1 MKKGLFLLLIMLA
14 VLISGCVVKKD
25 IDYTE
30 ECGTENPDPTKC
42 EQSYVNCVA
51 YNYMKDWYLW
61 YEHLPEINI
70 ADYATLGDM
79 LSKLK
84 YVDGETV
91 VDRFSYSVKKVDHDN
106 YYAGKRYGMGTSW
119 KRDEANR
126 LFVSLVY
133 PESPAGIAGLKRG
146 QEILELN
153 GFTVAQLD
161 KNKLY
166 NQEHAA
172 DEGFIA
178 KTDWDNVYDA
188 EKQGEAVAM
197 KLLENGT
204 DEINTTVYLDDYTMK
219 SVLKTS
225 VVDNNGVKTGYL
237 HFKAFITPSKDELNE
252 AFVTFKAEEIQEL
265 VLDMRYNGGGL
276 VSISQHLINLIA
288 GPALEGEKIIKI
300 MYNDKH
306 SDSNSNYLG
315 KVLENSMNLKKVAI
329 IASRG
334 TASASEMVINSLAP
348 FIEVSVIGDTTYG
361 KPVGM
366 NALDIC
372 DQTIVPITFK
382 NANAVDFGDYYF
394 GIPATCTASDDYKH
408 DFGDVEEAS
417 MKEALYYLKNGKC
430 SETLKNYG
438 VKGPLLETLIPFE
451 LKGMNRID
459 YTF

>member
-1 MKKGLFLLLIMLA
+1 MKKGFFLLLIILA
-14 VLISGCVVKKD
+14 VLISGCQNDYHEPCDQVSINKK
-25 IDYTE
+25 
-30 ECGTENPDPTKC
+30 
-42 EQSYVNCVA
+42 A
-51 YNYMKDWYLW
+51 YLYMKEWYLW
-61 YEHLPEINI
+61 YEHLPQINV

-79 LSKLK
+79 LSAVK
-84 YVDGETV
+84 YVEGNDV

-119 KRDEANR
+119 KRDEENR

-133 PESPAGIAGLKRG
+133 PESPAGTAGLKRG

-161 KNKLY
+161 ENKLY
-166 NQEHAA
+166 NQEHA
-172 DEGFIA
+172 DDDGFVA

-188 EKQGEAVAM
+188 EKQGEAVDI
-197 KLLENGT
+197 KLLENGS
-204 DEINTTVYLDDYTMK
+204 DEVNTTVYLDDYTMS
-219 SVLKTS
+219 SVLKAS
-225 VVDNNGVKTGYL
+225 VVDNDGVKTGYL
-237 HFKAFITPSKDELNE
+237 HFKAFITPSETELNE
-252 AFVTFKAEEIQEL
+252 AFATFKSEEIQEL

-276 VSISQHLINLIA
+276 VKISQHLINLIA
-288 GPALEGEKIIKI
+288 GPSVDGEKIIKI

-306 SDSNSNYLG
+306 TESNSNYMG
-315 KVLENSMNLKKVAI
+315 SVLENSMNLKKVAV
-329 IASRG
+329 IATRG

-394 GIPATCTASDDYKH
+394 GIPATCQSEDDFKH
-408 DFGDVEEAS
+408 DFGNAEEAS
-417 MKEALYYLKNGKC
+417 MKEALHYLKNGKC
-430 SETLKNYG
+430 SETLKYRG
-438 VKGPLLETLIPFE
+438 FERPLLETLIPFE
-451 LKGMNRID
+451 LIGMNRID